1 MNVLE
6 KYLVQKGGL
15 TIIIS
20 CIDTNIAKTIANN
33 LKDEFNAEVKDITKY
48 MSQKD
53 INVLNKQEMLDYI
66 GKAGVIFIV
75 TPFYPNKFLNLKIS
89 YHINISLPFS
99 YINKNKISQNL
110 VDRNIELVKHSFV
123 NKFINYK
130 KFKNVDEIENKVFDS
145 IIKMIM
151 SKLDD
156 GKYLDKIKN
165 ISTDI
170 QTTDESSKTYS
181 ETSDSE
187 TSDSEISDSET
198 SDDKLSNIKKD
209 TDITTD
215 EESSDIT
222 LEEDTD
228 ITTDEDSSDVTLE
241 EDTDNLS
248 SISNTSLD
256 TTDSDSDYLRSSS
269 EESNELLNKIKFD
282 LDQKRQ
288 LNSKID
294 MKEYNNILSRT
305 IQKKMKI

>member
-6 KYLVQKGGL
+6 KYLVQNGGL

-33 LKDEFNAEVKDITKY
+33 LKDEFNAEVRDITKY

-130 KFKNVDEIENKVFDS
+130 KFKNLDEIENTVFDS

-165 ISTDI
+165 ISTDSETTEESSRTTDSQEESSDI
-170 QTTDESSKTYS
+170 TTDED
-181 ETSDSE
+181 SD
-187 TSDSEISDSET
+187 
-198 SDDKLSNIKKD
+198 L
-209 TDITTD
+209 TTD
-215 EESSDIT
+215 EESSDIS
-222 LEEDTD
+222 
-228 ITTDEDSSDVTLE
+228 IE

-256 TTDSDSDYLRSSS
+256 TTESDSDYLRSSS
-269 EESNELLNKIKFD
+269 EESNDLLNKIKFD
-282 LDQKRQ
+282 LNQSRQ